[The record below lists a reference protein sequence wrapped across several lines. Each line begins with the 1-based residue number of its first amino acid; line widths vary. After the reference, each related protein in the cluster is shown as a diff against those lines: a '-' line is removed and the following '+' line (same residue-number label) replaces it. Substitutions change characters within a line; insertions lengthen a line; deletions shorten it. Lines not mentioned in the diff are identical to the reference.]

1 MFAPATLHGRHEADS
16 PENPSRP
23 APRPAHD
30 RRMVFLET
38 ARLVL
43 RDFTDSDTDVDALF
57 ALHDDPE
64 VMRFINGGKPASRDA
79 IRARTLP
86 QMREGFPAFGGGR
99 ACWAAH
105 ERKTER
111 FVGWFALRPVQPD
124 SPAVADLGYR
134 LRRDAWGRGYATEG
148 ARALVDKGFR
158 DLGVRRIVADT
169 MTVNTRSRR
178 VLEKAGLTFERHFT
192 IDWPEVIEG
201 SDQGDVAYAL
211 TRDAWAAD

>member
-1 MFAPATLHGRHEADS
+1 MAA
-16 PENPSRP
+16 
-23 APRPAHD
+23 
-30 RRMVFLET
+30 FLET

-43 RDFTDSDTDVDALF
+43 RDFTDSETDVDALV

-64 VMRFINGGKPASRDA
+64 VMRFINGGKPASREA
-79 IRARTLP
+79 IKARTLP
-86 QMREGFPAFGGGR
+86 QLLAGFPAYGGGR
-99 ACWAAH
+99 ACWAAQ
-105 ERKTER
+105 ERDGNR
-111 FVGWFALRPVQPD
+111 FVGWFALRPVRPD
-124 SPAVADLGYR
+124 SPTVADLGYR

-169 MTVNTRSRR
+169 MTVNARSRR
-178 VLEKAGLTFERHFT
+178 VLEKAGLTFERQFT

-211 TRDAWAAD
+211 TREAWAAH